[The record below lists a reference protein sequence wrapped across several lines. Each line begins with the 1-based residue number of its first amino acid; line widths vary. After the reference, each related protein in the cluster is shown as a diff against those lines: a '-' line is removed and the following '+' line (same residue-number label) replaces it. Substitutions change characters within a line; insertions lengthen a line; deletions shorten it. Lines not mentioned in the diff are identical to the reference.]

1 VHTADTP
8 YVDTHDRLRL
18 VRLNDDFDHCALHYG
33 FIEMPDVP
41 KTLESYYQT
50 AEGQGLDLAT
60 TSFFLGKR
68 TILPSP
74 QGGMPLWQDKLF
86 VFLSRIANNPA
97 DFFKIPK
104 ENTVEIGSQ
113 IVV

>member
-1 VHTADTP
+1 
-8 YVDTHDRLRL
+8 
-18 VRLNDDFDHCALHYG
+18 
-33 FIEMPDVP
+33 
-41 KTLESYYQT
+41 
-50 AEGQGLDLAT
+50 
-60 TSFFLGKR
+60 
-68 TILPSP
+68 
-74 QGGMPLWQDKLF
+74 MPLWQDKLF